1 MPEMHFLIEWPNGRR
16 DRCYSPS
23 YVVSEHID
31 AGREYAVD
39 EFVARVSRALGIASE
54 RVRERYGFA
63 CSSALDQRASL
74 EAAAMA
80 LSPAER
86 AGAVKV
92 LAFDK
97 HPPRDARGAASGE
110 RTKNETQRN
119 KAMEEHHPVV
129 VVGAGQAGLSVSYC
143 LKELG
148 IGHLVLEK
156 SRIGSSWRSERWDTF
171 CLVTPNWQ
179 CLLPGHP
186 YAGDDPHGFMK
197 KDAIVAYLDSYVAS
211 FEPPVREGVEVGSV
225 TRGAGGGG
233 FEVETSGGR
242 MTADHVI
249 VATGGYHTPR
259 IPGAGRALSPDIVQ
273 VHSAA
278 YRNPE
283 SLPEGEVLVVGTGQ
297 SGCQIAEDLH
307 LAGRKV
313 HLCVGPAPRCAR
325 RYRGRDVVEWLH
337 LMGYYDLPYD
347 AHPNKDTV
355 RDRANH
361 YVTGR
366 DGGHD
371 IDLRQFALEGMR
383 LYGPLR
389 SIRGDVLELAP
400 GLTRNL
406 DEADD
411 VYRSINR
418 SIDDF
423 IAKRGLEAPVE
434 APYSAVWH
442 PPEEVASVD
451 CRAAGIRSVVW
462 STGFTTDFG
471 WIKLPAFDGDGQPV
485 HQRGVTAVDGLF
497 FIGLQWLHT
506 WGSGRF
512 AGVGT
517 DARHIAARIAR
528 PMAQTR
534 RASNEAAEGLE
545 AR

>member
-23 YVVSEHID
+23 YVVAEHLE
-31 AGREYAVD
+31 AGGEYVVADFVD
-39 EFVARVSRALGIASE
+39 RAARALNLASD

-63 CSSALDQRASL
+63 CSSALDQLASL
-74 EAAAMA
+74 EAAAFA
-80 LSPAER
+80 LSPAHRE
-86 AGAVKV
+86 GSVKV
-92 LAFDK
+92 LAFEK
-97 HPPRDARGAASGE
+97 HPPRDARAVVPPV
-110 RTKNETQRN
+110 
-119 KAMEEHHPVV
+119 EEHRVEELAMNEHHSVV

-143 LKELG
+143 LKERG
-148 IGHLVLEK
+148 IEHVVLER

-186 YAGDDPHGFMK
+186 YAGSDPQGFMK
-197 KDAIVAYLDSYVAS
+197 KDAIVSYLDDYVAS
-211 FEPPVREGVEVGSV
+211 FQPPVREGVEVSSV
-225 TRGAGGGG
+225 TRRGVDLG
-233 FEVETSGGR
+233 FEVETSQGN
-242 MTADHVI
+242 MTADHVV
-249 VATGGYHTPR
+249 VATGGYHVPR
-259 IPGAGRALSPDIVQ
+259 IPSAGRALSADVLQ

-313 HLCVGPAPRCAR
+313 HLCVGPAPRVAR

-337 LMGYYDLPYD
+337 LMGYYDIPYSD
-347 AHPNKDTV
+347 HPSKDTV

-383 LYGPLR
+383 LYGPLQ
-389 SIRGDVLELAP
+389 SIRGDVLEFGP
-400 GLTRNL
+400 GLARNL
-406 DEADD
+406 DGADD

-423 IAKRGLEAPVE
+423 IAKRGLDAPAE
-434 APYSAVWH
+434 APYAAVWQ
-442 PPEEVASVD
+442 PQEEVAWIDS
-451 CRAAGIRSVVW
+451 RTAGIRSVVW

-471 WIKLPAFDGDGQPV
+471 WVKLPVLDQEGQPV
-485 HQRGVTAVDGLF
+485 HDRGVTAVDGLF

-517 DARHIAARIAR
+517 DARYIVGRIAR
-528 PMAQTR
+528 GFAQ
-534 RASNEAAEGLE
+534 ASSGAVSEALE
-545 AR
+545 AG

>member
-1 MPEMHFLIEWPNGRR
+1 MN
-16 DRCYSPS
+16 
-23 YVVSEHID
+23 
-31 AGREYAVD
+31 EY
-39 EFVARVSRALGIASE
+39 
-54 RVRERYGFA
+54 
-63 CSSALDQRASL
+63 
-74 EAAAMA
+74 
-80 LSPAER
+80 
-86 AGAVKV
+86 
-92 LAFDK
+92 
-97 HPPRDARGAASGE
+97 
-110 RTKNETQRN
+110 
-119 KAMEEHHPVV
+119 HPVV

-148 IGHLVLEK
+148 IRHVVLER
-156 SRIGSSWRSERWDTF
+156 SRIGSSWRGERWDTF

-186 YAGDDPHGFMK
+186 YAGSDPQGFMK
-197 KDAIVAYLDSYVAS
+197 KDAIVAYLDGYVAS
-211 FEPPVREGVEVGSV
+211 FQPPVREGVEVLSV
-225 TRGAGGGG
+225 TGRSGDRG
-233 FEVETSGGR
+233 FEVVTSHGT
-242 MTADHVI
+242 MTADQVV
-249 VATGGYHTPR
+249 VATGGYHVPR
-259 IPGAGRALSPDIVQ
+259 IPGAGRSLSPDIVQ

-313 HLCVGPAPRCAR
+313 HLCVGPAPRVAR

-337 LMGYYDLPYD
+337 LLGYYDLPYHE
-347 AHPNKDTV
+347 HPSKDTV

-383 LYGPLR
+383 LYGPLQ
-389 SIRGDVLELAP
+389 SIRGDVLDFAP
-400 GLTRNL
+400 GLVRNL
-406 DEADD
+406 DGADD

-418 SIDDF
+418 SIDEF
-423 IAKRGLEAPVE
+423 IARRGLEAPME
-434 APYSAVWH
+434 PPYVAVWE
-442 PPEEVASVD
+442 PKEEVAWID
-451 CRAAGIRSVVW
+451 CRTAGIRAVIW

-471 WIKLPAFDGDGQPV
+471 WVRLPVLDDQGQPV
-485 HQRGVTAVDGLF
+485 HDRGITRVDGLY

-517 DARHIAARIAR
+517 DARYIVGRIAR
-528 PMAQTR
+528 SVAQESR
-534 RASNEAAEGLE
+534 EGASPVFQAT
-545 AR
+545 